1 MRIDM
6 RELGHSDHHRFKAA
20 RVFKRED
27 QEFDIAEI
35 SWAEAQ
41 LV

>member
-1 MRIDM
+1 MRSDM
-6 RELGHSDHHRFKAA
+6 RELGRSDHHRFKAVRPSNA
-20 RVFKRED
+20 EIRKFN
-27 QEFDIAEI
+27 IAEI